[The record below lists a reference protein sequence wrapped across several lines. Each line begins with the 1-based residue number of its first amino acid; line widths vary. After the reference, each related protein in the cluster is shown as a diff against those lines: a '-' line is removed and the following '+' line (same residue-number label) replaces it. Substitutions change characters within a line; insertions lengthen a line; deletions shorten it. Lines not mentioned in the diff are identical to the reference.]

1 VPWGRNVGTN
11 DAGGIGKGIGVDRS
25 LIAPF
30 ARLLYAR
37 RWALLG
43 LFCGIGLPMLLFGS
57 LADAVR
63 EGEGLPFD
71 LPILRWLH
79 GLATPT
85 LDRVALA
92 LSLVGGPLP
101 MIGLAALLF
110 IGFCLQRHY
119 HEAFFFLMVVGGSA
133 LLNVLGKVVFRRE
146 RPDLW
151 VSLAPEADYSF
162 PSGHAM
168 GSAALVAGL
177 VCLVWGTRWR
187 WPTLVVGA
195 LFTLGVGLSRLYLG
209 VHYPSDI
216 LAGWSAT
223 LAWAFG
229 VRVLWGVP
237 TRATSPEVADI
248 GRPSAALPPH

>member
-1 VPWGRNVGTN
+1 MAARF
-11 DAGGIGKGIGVDRS
+11 
-25 LIAPF
+25 F
-30 ARLLYAR
+30 AILLAR

-71 LPILRWLH
+71 VPILDWLH
-79 GLATPT
+79 GLDTPT
-85 LDRVALA
+85 LDRVALT

-101 MIGLAALLF
+101 MVAVAALLF
-110 IGFCLQRHY
+110 IGFCLRRHY
-119 HEAFFFLMVVGGSA
+119 REAVFFLTIVGGSA

-146 RPDLW
+146 RPALW
-151 VSLAPEADYSF
+151 LSLAPEGDYSF

-168 GSAALVAGL
+168 GSLALVAALVF
-177 VCLVWGTRWR
+177 LVWRTRWR
-187 WPTLVVGA
+187 WPVLVVGV
-195 LFTLGVGLSRLYLG
+195 LFVLGVGLSRPSLG

-216 LAGWSAT
+216 LAGWSVS

-229 VRVLWGVP
+229 VRALWRVP
-237 TRATSPEVADI
+237 VRALVRERAAAR
-248 GRPSAALPPH
+248 RPRAAGPPH